1 MLFSNNMEIKT
12 KYNMGEFVE
21 HVIEPKGSP
30 GIIVAFMLR
39 GMNHSYQVQWD
50 AMKDANWHLDFE
62 L

>member
-1 MLFSNNMEIKT
+1 MEIKT